1 MQVTEIIAIIIQA
14 IWLIFPAYV
23 ANASAVIVGGGK
35 PIDSGRMYKDGKR
48 LLGDGKTWRGL
59 LGGTLFGI
67 TVGLGMMVLL
77 KYGQNLLSF
86 PLTNFGG
93 YPFMLLFFFTLCFG
107 ALMGDI
113 IESFFKRRI
122 GKERGEDW
130 FVLDQL
136 DFIVGALVL
145 TISVSFLVAH
155 FYPQEGNWFMS
166 TVTLQHIL
174 IIVIVTPFVHIA
186 TNYVYRKQKGA
197 KHGK

>member
-1 MQVTEIIAIIIQA
+1 MEIVTIIIQA

-35 PIDSGRMYKDGKR
+35 PIDSGRFYKDGKR

-59 LGGTLFGI
+59 LGGTFFGI

-77 KYGQNLLSF
+77 KYCQSSISF
-86 PLTNFGG
+86 PLTDFGG
-93 YPFMLLFFFTLCFG
+93 YPFMILFFFTLCFG
-107 ALMGDI
+107 ALLGDI

-136 DFIVGALVL
+136 DFIAGALVF
-145 TISVSFLVAH
+145 TISASFLVAWL
-155 FYPQEGNWFMS
+155 YPQEGNWFMNTITFS
-166 TVTLQHIL
+166 HIL
-174 IIVIVTPFVHIA
+174 VIVIVTPFVHIA
-186 TNYVYRKQKGA
+186 TNYVYRKRKGA
-197 KHGK
+197 KYAK